1 MSMFRRRLLMGALA
15 RNTVSALS
23 ERVGHA
29 GTEDDP
35 IPFEPPMEL
44 FSGKYYTQNGVT
56 YLCMRDSETPMSY
69 DLTELV
75 GLYVELVE

>member
-1 MSMFRRRLLMGALA
+1 MSVFRRRLLMDALA

-23 ERVGHA
+23 ERLGHA
-29 GTEDDP
+29 GTDDDP
-35 IPFEPPMEL
+35 IPYTPPMEL
-44 FSGKYYTQNGVT
+44 FNGKYYTQDGVK
-56 YLCMRDSETPMSY
+56 YLCDRDSGQAFDY